1 MRVFLDTNVIVSAT
15 ATRGL
20 CADVFREVL
29 LSHELIVSEPLLTE
43 LSRVLSAKFG
53 ADEEMIESVIRIL
66 KQEKI
71 FSQPLDLPDLTIR
84 DRDDLL
90 ILASALA
97 GRAEVLITGGKEL
110 LALGSIHTLEIISPR
125 QFWEKIVGQ
134 QPGLAGGKKQ
144 RRFA

>member
-134 QPGLAGGKKQ
+134 QPGLADGKKQ

>member
-1 MRVFLDTNVIVSAT
+1 MRVFLDTNVIISAT

-20 CADVFREVL
+20 CADLFREVL

-43 LSRVLSAKFG
+43 VSRVLSSKFG
-53 ADEEMIESVIRIL
+53 ADAEMIESVIRIL
-66 KQEKI
+66 KQDTI
-71 FSQPLDLPDLTIR
+71 FSQPLDPPDVTIR

-97 GRAEVLITGGKEL
+97 GRAEVLITGDKEL
-110 LALGSIHTLEIISPR
+110 LALGSIYNLEIISPR

-134 QPGLAGGKKQ
+134 QPG
-144 RRFA
+144 

>member
-1 MRVFLDTNVIVSAT
+1 MRVFLDTNVIISAS

-29 LSHELIVSEPLLTE
+29 LSHELIVSEFLLAE
-43 LSRVLSAKFG
+43 VSRVLSTKFG
-53 ADEEMIESVIRIL
+53 ANAEIIESVIQIL
-66 KQEKI
+66 NQDTI
-71 FSQPLDLPDLTIR
+71 FSQPLDSPDVTIR

-110 LALGSIHTLEIISPR
+110 LALGSIQDFEIISPR

-134 QPGLAGGKKQ
+134 QPAGVG
-144 RRFA
+144 A

>member
-1 MRVFLDTNVIVSAT
+1 MRVFLDTNVIISAT

-43 LSRVLSAKFG
+43 VRRVLSAKFG
-53 ADEEMIESVIRIL
+53 ADAEMIESVIRIL
-66 KQEKI
+66 EQDTI
-71 FSQPLDLPDLTIR
+71 FSQPLDLPDVTIR
-84 DRDDLL
+84 DRDDLP

-97 GRAEVLITGGKEL
+97 GRAEVLVTGDKEL
-110 LALGSIHTLEIISPR
+110 LTLGSIYNLEIISPR

-134 QPGLAGGKKQ
+134 QSG
-144 RRFA
+144 

>member
-29 LSHELIVSEPLLTE
+29 LSHALIVSEPLLSE
-43 LSRVLSAKFG
+43 VNQVLSAKFG
-53 ADEEMIESVIRIL
+53 ASAEMIESVIRIL
-66 KQEKI
+66 KQNTI
-71 FSQPLDLPDLTIR
+71 FSQPLDPPDVIIR
-84 DRDDLL
+84 DRYDLL

-97 GRAEVLITGGKEL
+97 GRAEVLITGDKEL
-110 LALGSIHTLEIISPR
+110 LALGSIYKLEIISPR

-134 QPGLAGGKKQ
+134 QPD
-144 RRFA
+144 

>member
-20 CADVFREVL
+20 CADMFREVL

-43 LSRVLSAKFG
+43 VSRVLSAKFG
-53 ADEEMIESVIRIL
+53 ASAEMIESVIRIL
-66 KQEKI
+66 KQDTI
-71 FSQPLDLPDLTIR
+71 FSQTLDPPDVTIN

-90 ILASALA
+90 ILASALT
-97 GRAEVLITGGKEL
+97 GRAEVLVTGDSEL
-110 LALGSIHTLEIISPR
+110 LTLSSIYKLEIISPR

-134 QPGLAGGKKQ
+134 QPG
-144 RRFA
+144 

>member
-29 LSHELIVSEPLLTE
+29 LSHKLVVSEALLVE
-43 LSRVLSAKFG
+43 VSRVLSTKFG
-53 ADEEMIESVIRIL
+53 ANTEMIESVIQIL
-66 KQEKI
+66 NQDTI
-71 FSQPLDLPDLTIR
+71 LSRPLNTPDVAIR
-84 DRDDLL
+84 DRDDLA

-97 GRAEVLITGGKEL
+97 GNAKVLITGDKEL
-110 LALGSIHTLEIISPR
+110 LAIGSLQNLEIISPR

-134 QPGLAGGKKQ
+134 QND
-144 RRFA
+144 

>member
-1 MRVFLDTNVIVSAT
+1 MKVFLVTNVIVSAT

-29 LSHELIVSEPLLTE
+29 LSHELIVSEQLLTE
-43 LSRVLSAKFG
+43 VSRVLSAKFG
-53 ADEEMIESVIRIL
+53 ASAEMIENVTRLL
-66 KQEKI
+66 KQDTI
-71 FSQPLDLPDLTIR
+71 FSQPSDPSEITIK

-97 GRAEVLITGGKEL
+97 GKAEVLITGDKEL
-110 LALGSIHTLEIISPR
+110 QALGSIHNLEMISPR

-134 QPGLAGGKKQ
+134 QP
-144 RRFA
+144 R